1 MYFSGFI
8 LNIANC
14 VIAIFLFIYL
24 VFNEECLIE
33 IKGLFCK
40 AALTV
45 ADGANGGGGGGQ
57 ILSDFVS
64 FWQIENFLKSA

>member
-14 VIAIFLFIYL
+14 AITIFLFIYL

-33 IKGLFCK
+33 IKGLFCQ

-45 ADGANGGGGGGQ
+45 ADGAKGGVGRKNKFFQ
-57 ILSDFVS
+57 ISSHFG
-64 FWQIENFLKSA
+64 KSKTF